1 MNTIKSLAYAVFFV
15 FLCIAPIFA
24 MAQDGSIGRLIDV
37 PDVEN
42 DTPKLKLS
50 EEIRNALGDAGH
62 IVFTEEEMRSAAR
75 ANGVSSNYWLNR
87 DEIAKLNRKIRH
99 DAIVRFVYQNTK
111 KPSIVIYIYNAYT
124 GEMIQ
129 DLERKL
135 KKKKLTKDDK
145 AAIVRGVNMITSEIV
160 PIEYPEEIEIRVD
173 SDPQGAAVI
182 RKGIKVGTTPYVLK
196 LDEVKGASEQWTI
209 ELEGKESSTVLV
221 NLDKTADYKVTL
233 VDPPNPTSDGA
244 RGKVTGGTGRPIFW
258 LGFNVSPTIRRLNSS
273 ADAGTPIAYKT
284 QAFPEF
290 SFDVGLFPFGLASTN
305 DYLQGLGVQL
315 GVGFG
320 FLDSTLVVGAGDKHE
335 CTVNESVD
343 GNATVTCNTSYIRFN
358 ADLVYRLLLQK
369 KGAKLNP
376 NGLALDFLLGFNL
389 AKYTIDSNP
398 IYTGHDYTGMKI
410 GAKFS
415 TPLGINNL
423 RFDLGLSFYINGG
436 QGDVAKLSKWGSLK
450 EQSWG
455 LNLATHLLYDMWRGI
470 YAQVGYS
477 LTYMY
482 TDFGGVGCLDKHC
495 LVPMNAE
502 SKDMYHEIML
512 GLGYMLY

>member
-233 VDPPNPTSDGA
+233 VDPPNPTSDG
-244 RGKVTGGTGRPIFW
+244 
-258 LGFNVSPTIRRLNSS
+258 
-273 ADAGTPIAYKT
+273 
-284 QAFPEF
+284 
-290 SFDVGLFPFGLASTN
+290 
-305 DYLQGLGVQL
+305 
-315 GVGFG
+315 
-320 FLDSTLVVGAGDKHE
+320 
-335 CTVNESVD
+335 
-343 GNATVTCNTSYIRFN
+343 TS
-358 ADLVYRLLLQK
+358 
-369 KGAKLNP
+369 
-376 NGLALDFLLGFNL
+376 DFLAWLQCQPDDPQVKLFGRCRHSDR
-389 AKYTIDSNP
+389 IQD
-398 IYTGHDYTGMKI
+398 TG
-410 GAKFS
+410 
-415 TPLGINNL
+415 
-423 RFDLGLSFYINGG
+423 
-436 QGDVAKLSKWGSLK
+436 
-450 EQSWG
+450 
-455 LNLATHLLYDMWRGI
+455 
-470 YAQVGYS
+470 
-477 LTYMY
+477 
-482 TDFGGVGCLDKHC
+482 
-495 LVPMNAE
+495 VPRVFF
-502 SKDMYHEIML
+502 
-512 GLGYMLY
+512 

>member
-160 PIEYPEEIEIRVD
+160 PHDIWILLCKLLPLR
-173 SDPQGAAVI
+173 S
-182 RKGIKVGTTPYVLK
+182 TTMPF
-196 LDEVKGASEQWTI
+196 
-209 ELEGKESSTVLV
+209 
-221 NLDKTADYKVTL
+221 DKK
-233 VDPPNPTSDGA
+233 
-244 RGKVTGGTGRPIFW
+244 
-258 LGFNVSPTIRRLNSS
+258 
-273 ADAGTPIAYKT
+273 
-284 QAFPEF
+284 
-290 SFDVGLFPFGLASTN
+290 
-305 DYLQGLGVQL
+305 
-315 GVGFG
+315 
-320 FLDSTLVVGAGDKHE
+320 
-335 CTVNESVD
+335 
-343 GNATVTCNTSYIRFN
+343 
-358 ADLVYRLLLQK
+358 
-369 KGAKLNP
+369 
-376 NGLALDFLLGFNL
+376 
-389 AKYTIDSNP
+389 
-398 IYTGHDYTGMKI
+398 
-410 GAKFS
+410 
-415 TPLGINNL
+415 
-423 RFDLGLSFYINGG
+423 
-436 QGDVAKLSKWGSLK
+436 
-450 EQSWG
+450 
-455 LNLATHLLYDMWRGI
+455 
-470 YAQVGYS
+470 
-477 LTYMY
+477 
-482 TDFGGVGCLDKHC
+482 
-495 LVPMNAE
+495 
-502 SKDMYHEIML
+502 
-512 GLGYMLY
+512 